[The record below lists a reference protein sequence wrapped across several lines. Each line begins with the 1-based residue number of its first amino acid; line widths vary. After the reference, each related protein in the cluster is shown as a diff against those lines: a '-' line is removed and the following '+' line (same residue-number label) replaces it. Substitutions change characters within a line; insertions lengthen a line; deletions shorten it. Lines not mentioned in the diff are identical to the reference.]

1 MCVAHHQTASNYIVL
16 RPIEFCQGAVTTAI
30 LGSTIEFK
38 YERASNVVAIT
49 AQHSAQLKPTD
60 TERWLREPLRIML
73 GQPVEPRL
81 SARNIGGKAIIF
93 ILAPPRLDIVSWSAF
108 WTDDSSSN
116 PDS

>member
-1 MCVAHHQTASNYIVL
+1 GWTMPQKMTFGTWLIEGRLSSLIVNEQL
-16 RPIEFCQGAVTTAI
+16 QEPSDSTELLFHADHLHPLARVMSVQPQRQKRLEI

-81 SARNIGGKAIIF
+81 SARN
-93 ILAPPRLDIVSWSAF
+93 
-108 WTDDSSSN
+108 
-116 PDS
+116 